1 MSSCLAWKVMKRA
14 GSVKTFPPLLSLSLY
29 PRRFFPRIDIFREAA
44 STCLFISSTFYLSPR
59 RVYFYPPVLWINN
72 SRMGR
77 NSISLANEKLN
88 LEHTWKKIVVRLGRD
103 MNHCKASRA
112 KSDDGRIDSNEGVKI
127 VLKRSRTGTYM
138 VGHAKRAADRQSEI
152 KHL

>member
-1 MSSCLAWKVMKRA
+1 MPGLEGNEKGWLRENFSAIA
-14 GSVKTFPPLLSLSLY
+14 LSLSLY
-29 PRRFFPRIDIFREAA
+29 PCFFPRIDIFREAA
-44 STCLFISSTFYLSPR
+44 STCLFISSPIFYLSPR